1 MLSLKLKQL
10 RNKAGLTQQELAD
23 ALNIS
28 RSTIAGYEAEQKQPS
43 YEMMV
48 RLSHFFNVST
58 DYLLDAGLF
67 EPKTYELVSIYRLV
81 IIDKLYEHDCLSVE
95 MRKRLRECP
104 VESCVELLSAYITD
118 VKGDL
123 NSIHFCIKEYL
134 GKLGEKLY
142 HTLTKKQLDDLPY
155 IEFDEIPI
163 DQKQSEIIE
172 DIENLPI
179 DEQKK
184 IRDYIVMYHKLN
196 PSVAADEKYIDDQG
210 KSQPSSG
217 TGGGTIVG

>member
-10 RNKAGLTQQELAD
+10 RNKASLTQQELAD

-28 RSTIAGYEAEQKQPS
+28 RSTIAGYEAERKQPS

-58 DYLLDAGLF
+58 DYLLEAGLF
-67 EPKTYELVSIYRLV
+67 DPKTYELVSVYRLV
-81 IIDKLYEHDCLSVE
+81 IIDKLYANGCLSVE

-104 VESCVELLSAYITD
+104 VETCVELLSAYISD
-118 VKGDL
+118 VKGDI

-142 HTLTKKQLDDLPY
+142 HTLTKEQLDDLPY
-155 IEFDEIPI
+155 TRFDEIPI
-163 DQKQSEIIE
+163 NQEQSDIIE
-172 DIENLPI
+172 DIENLPF

-184 IRDYIVMYHKLN
+184 IRDYIAMYHKLN
-196 PSVAADEKYIDDQG
+196 SSVAVDETLKNTGTENMG
-210 KSQPSSG
+210 K
-217 TGGGTIVG
+217 